1 MPSAAV
7 AGTVDGDS
15 LMKQSALM
23 RRDREELIR
32 RVERMSPEERLV
44 AFFNHSRLL
53 TQMYLAG
60 ARYRAK
66 RDAQSRKKRAKKR

>member
-1 MPSAAV
+1 M
-7 AGTVDGDS
+7 AGTVDDDL

-32 RVERMSPEERLV
+32 SAKRMTPEERLV
-44 AFFNHSRLL
+44 TFFNHSRLL

-60 ARYRAK
+60 VRYRAK